1 MEGNMIFRQVNEII
15 NGTKTQTRRVVK
27 PGETFSDLRTLY
39 NAPDARPAT
48 VYTPGDKVKWQVGRT
63 YAVVP
68 KMSKPGVWWAP
79 ASGEWSAPEH
89 YIVNDPCWQPLRIR
103 ITAIRRE
110 PLQDISESD
119 AVAEGYPEVITRY
132 TAATAP
138 IEWYREL
145 WDSINTRAPYR
156 WDDNPAVWVI
166 EFEVARDD

>member
-1 MEGNMIFRQVNEII
+1 MIFKQVNEII

-27 PGETFSDLRTLY
+27 PGEALTHISSEGRRNDFPVQAFY
-39 NAPDARPAT
+39 PT
-48 VYTPGDKVKWQVGRT
+48 VLTPTGAIKWQVGRT

-89 YIVNDPCWQPLRIR
+89 YIVNDPCWRPLRIR
-103 ITAIRRE
+103 ITALRRE
-110 PLQDISESD
+110 PLQDISAAD
-119 AVAEGYPEVITRY
+119 AMTEGYPEVITRY

-166 EFEVARDD
+166 EFEMVRDD